1 MYLFPIDI
9 WDKEYVK
16 AYQID
21 GEPTRSDFILI
32 AKGDDAA
39 AQRQM
44 PHSRGSRD
52 TLTGMATARRRLV
65 ADSPRRANPYVTA
78 TISLPG
84 GRAGE
89 KENPN
94 SQLDAKMLP
103 GTCYS
108 IASKK
113 DMLAKQTVSMKI
125 KNLQNIQNIKSHA
138 MFSYISPGH
147 LELPCQMHTM

>member
-32 AKGDDAA
+32 PKGDDA

-94 SQLDAKMLP
+94 SQLDAKCYP
-103 GTCYS
+103 EHVIRSHPRRTCS
-108 IASKK
+108 QN
-113 DMLAKQTVSMKI
+113 KQC
-125 KNLQNIQNIKSHA
+125 
-138 MFSYISPGH
+138 P
-147 LELPCQMHTM
+147 